1 MMALN
6 LSSSA
11 GLASL
16 SSPQRLVG
24 LKAGTFLRQRVHNL
38 HVHKIHKQMC
48 RAVLGSNA
56 SENAIESK
64 GKDFDL
70 PPPGCSRF
78 KVELS
83 RPLGLVLEEDKAGK
97 IFVAEIVKDGNADK
111 SGLVD
116 IGDQLIATS
125 AITYGNVED
134 YQGVK
139 VRKGMQTVRLNVR
152 GERFETVMAAIGTH
166 PGHIKDPIGMKTS
179 LEDIIIIFLLPLET
193 KKMDIQVCEH
203 SLADQADTYN
213 SRGLC
218 ISFSFVLI
226 ILLLRRL
233 KNIHSKISKMV

>member
-166 PGHIKDPIGMKTS
+166 PGHIKVT
-179 LEDIIIIFLLPLET
+179 LELQKCKDIP
-193 KKMDIQVCEH
+193 V
-203 SLADQADTYN
+203 
-213 SRGLC
+213 GLNNGGP
-218 ISFSFVLI
+218 V
-226 ILLLRRL
+226 
-233 KNIHSKISKMV
+233 N

>member
-1 MMALN
+1 
-6 LSSSA
+6 
-11 GLASL
+11 
-16 SSPQRLVG
+16 
-24 LKAGTFLRQRVHNL
+24 
-38 HVHKIHKQMC
+38 MC

-166 PGHIKDPIGMKTS
+166 PGHIKVT
-179 LEDIIIIFLLPLET
+179 LELQKCKDIP
-193 KKMDIQVCEH
+193 V
-203 SLADQADTYN
+203 
-213 SRGLC
+213 GLNNGGP
-218 ISFSFVLI
+218 V
-226 ILLLRRL
+226 
-233 KNIHSKISKMV
+233 N